1 MSIYLVKEEDTIDK
15 IAGLYDVSVEE
26 IAYINQIPYPYR
38 LAVGEALL
46 IPDGVS
52 SGVKMTA
59 SANGYAYPYISPW
72 VLRQTLPYM
81 SGLLVFSYGFTEEGE
96 LIQPVPS
103 DDTMRRMAEEYGRN
117 AYLTLTPIGPDGKFS
132 NSRIHAVL
140 TSEEL
145 SLIHI

>member
-81 SGLLVFSYGFTEEGE
+81 KFYEAFASTTQMGLEPTTSAVTG
-96 LIQPVPS
+96 
-103 DDTMRRMAEEYGRN
+103 RR
-117 AYLTLTPIGPDGKFS
+117 S
-132 NSRIHAVL
+132 NQ
-140 TSEEL
+140 L
-145 SLIHI
+145 SH

>member
-59 SANGYAYPYISPW
+59 SANGYAYPYITARIFLW
-72 VLRQTLPYM
+72 
-81 SGLLVFSYGFTEEGE
+81 FYGG
-96 LIQPVPS
+96 
-103 DDTMRRMAEEYGRN
+103 GRIDS
-117 AYLTLTPIGPDGKFS
+117 TG
-132 NSRIHAVL
+132 AVR
-140 TSEEL
+140 
-145 SLIHI
+145 

>member
-59 SANGYAYPYISPW
+59 SAMAMPIRISVHGYCA
-72 VLRQTLPYM
+72 RH
-81 SGLLVFSYGFTEEGE
+81 F
-96 LIQPVPS
+96 
-103 DDTMRRMAEEYGRN
+103 
-117 AYLTLTPIGPDGKFS
+117 PI
-132 NSRIHAVL
+132 
-140 TSEEL
+140 
-145 SLIHI
+145 

>member
-52 SGVKMTA
+52 PGVKMTA

-103 DDTMRRMAEEYGRN
+103 DDTMRRMAEEYGHR
-117 AYLTLTPIGPDGKFS
+117 LG
-132 NSRIHAVL
+132 
-140 TSEEL
+140 
-145 SLIHI
+145 

>member
-52 SGVKMTA
+52 PGVKGRRRQMA
-59 SANGYAYPYISPW
+59 RPIRISVHGYCA
-72 VLRQTLPYM
+72 RH
-81 SGLLVFSYGFTEEGE
+81 F
-96 LIQPVPS
+96 
-103 DDTMRRMAEEYGRN
+103 
-117 AYLTLTPIGPDGKFS
+117 PI
-132 NSRIHAVL
+132 
-140 TSEEL
+140 
-145 SLIHI
+145 

>member
-52 SGVKMTA
+52 PGVKMTA

-81 SGLLVFSYGFTEEGE
+81 SGLLWFYGG
-96 LIQPVPS
+96 
-103 DDTMRRMAEEYGRN
+103 GRIDS
-117 AYLTLTPIGPDGKFS
+117 TG
-132 NSRIHAVL
+132 AVR
-140 TSEEL
+140 
-145 SLIHI
+145 

>member
-59 SANGYAYPYISPW
+59 SANGYAYPYINRCHPMIRCAGW
-72 VLRQTLPYM
+72 RRNT
-81 SGLLVFSYGFTEEGE
+81 GE
-96 LIQPVPS
+96 
-103 DDTMRRMAEEYGRN
+103 M
-117 AYLTLTPIGPDGKFS
+117 
-132 NSRIHAVL
+132 
-140 TSEEL
+140 
-145 SLIHI
+145 HI